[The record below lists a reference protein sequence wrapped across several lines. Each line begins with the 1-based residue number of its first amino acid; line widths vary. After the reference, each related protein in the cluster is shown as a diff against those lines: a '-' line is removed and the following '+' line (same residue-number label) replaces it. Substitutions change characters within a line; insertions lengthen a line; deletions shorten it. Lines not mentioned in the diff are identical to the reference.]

1 MVMGYNLKSPA
12 PAAQADDSC
21 RSTSIRLPM
30 LYICRQ
36 LLMKKRPA
44 SKKYTIKRLLSKILS
59 AGEQATALL
68 YMLKWLVICV
78 LVGGLAGSASAFFL
92 VALDWVT
99 FYREA
104 NTWIIWLLPLG
115 GCSVGLLYHYYG
127 QRAAKGNNLLLEE
140 IHHPREVVPF
150 RMAPLVLFGTLVTHL
165 FGGSAG
171 REGTAVQMGGAI
183 ADQFTYLFRLRPRDR
198 KILLITGISAGFASL
213 FGTPLAGAIFG
224 LEVFILGRLRYEALL
239 PSFLAA
245 VIADYVCVALWGVGH
260 VQYSI
265 PFVPELTSTGIVSA
279 LGAGVVFG
287 LAGMTF
293 SKSTRFFTHQFKEH
307 ISYAPFRPLLGG
319 AVIAAIVWGMGTT
332 EYIGLGIPTILQSF
346 EVAQPWYASVVKVVL
361 TAFTLGA
368 GFKGGE
374 VTPLFFTGATLGNA
388 LSGIFPLPMSLLA
401 GMGFVAVFSGATN
414 TPLTCTIMAIELFG
428 AESSVFMALAC
439 VTAYLFSGHSGIYG
453 SQIIGTPKHIFFG
466 REKGKN
472 LTSVSET
479 RRNRKK

>member
-1 MVMGYNLKSPA
+1 
-12 PAAQADDSC
+12 
-21 RSTSIRLPM
+21 
-30 LYICRQ
+30 
-36 LLMKKRPA
+36 MKKRETSPK
-44 SKKYTIKRLLSKILS
+44 STLKKFVSSIRS
-59 AGEQATALL
+59 AGEQATAFI
-68 YMLKWLVICV
+68 YTLKWLVICL

-99 FYREA
+99 NYREA
-104 NTWIIWLLPLG
+104 HPWIIWLLPLG
-115 GCSVGLLYHYYG
+115 GLAVGLLYHYYAG
-127 QRAAKGNNLLLEE
+127 RAAQGNNLLLEE
-140 IHHPREVVPF
+140 IHRPREVVPF
-150 RMAPLVLFGTLVTHL
+150 RMAPLVLLGTLVTHL

-224 LEVFILGRLRYEALL
+224 LEVFVLGRLRYEALL

-245 VIADYVCVALWGVGH
+245 VIADYVCVAWGVGH
-260 VQYSI
+260 IHYAI
-265 PFVPELTSTGIVSA
+265 PFVPETNASGIASA
-279 LGAGVVFG
+279 LGAGAIFG
-287 LAGMTF
+287 LAGMAF
-293 SKSTRFFTHQFKEH
+293 AKSTSFFSYHFKQRVA
-307 ISYAPFRPLLGG
+307 YAPYRPLLGG
-319 AVIAAIVWGMGTT
+319 AVIALVVWSMGTT
-332 EYIGLGIPTILQSF
+332 KYIGLGIPTILQSF
-346 EVAQPWYASVVKVVL
+346 ETAMPWYDPIVKIII

-388 LSGIFPLPMSLLA
+388 LSGVLPLPMALLA

-414 TPLTCTIMAIELFG
+414 TPLTCTVMAIELFG

-453 SQIIGTPKHIFFG
+453 SQVIGTPKHLFFG
-466 REKGKN
+466 REKGQRLTAVSDFRKN
-472 LTSVSET
+472 K
-479 RRNRKK
+479 NRGVKE